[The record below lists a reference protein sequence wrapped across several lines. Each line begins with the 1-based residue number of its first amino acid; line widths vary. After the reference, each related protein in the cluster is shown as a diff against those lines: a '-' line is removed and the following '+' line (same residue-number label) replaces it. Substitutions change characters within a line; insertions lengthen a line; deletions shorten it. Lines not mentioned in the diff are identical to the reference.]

1 MPSLVTPTE
10 VKALVQTSLTDSELQ
25 TVIDREE
32 AWLAGRIGAL
42 SGSRTET
49 FYPTRG
55 AEPLFLRRPA
65 PSVTVTDDGDAVDL
79 GEDDGEYR
87 LLYGGTVVHRINTDW
102 GDKVT
107 VTYTPN
113 DSAAVKTAV
122 IDLIR
127 LRITDTGFVS
137 ERIGAYSYQTNQ
149 RSGAREETREAIV
162 RSLMARPRYRSE
174 RLVSGRNR

>member
-10 VKALVQTSLTDSELQ
+10 VKVLVQTSMTDADLQ
-25 TVIDREE
+25 AVIDREE

-42 SGSRTET
+42 SGARTET
-49 FYPTRG
+49 FYPHRG
-55 AEPLFLRRPA
+55 AEPLVLQRPA
-65 PSVTVTDDGDAVDL
+65 PSVTVTNDGDAVDL

-87 LLYGGTVVHRINTDW
+87 LLYSGTEVHRINTDW

-107 VTYTPN
+107 VAYTPN
-113 DSAAVKTAV
+113 DSAAIKAAI

-127 LRITDTGFVS
+127 LRVTDTGFVS

-149 RSGAREETREAIV
+149 LAGTREKTREAIV
-162 RSLMARPRYRSE
+162 RSLTPQPRYRSE